1 MGVPVFDQLSW
12 AYHSVLSNTDP
23 RVAKW
28 PLMGSPLPVIS
39 LLIGYVYFVK
49 VWGPAWMRD
58 RKAFNLRNIILLYNV
73 GHVLANAFFFIYGGR
88 QTYLFGDYSWFC
100 EPVNLTTEP
109 KSMLLITL
117 GWWYMLLKLTELMDT
132 VFFVLTKKNNHIS
145 ALHVIHHSLVA
156 WSVWLGVNFGAT
168 GQNAFFP
175 FLNCFI
181 HCIMYTYYALAALG
195 PQLRPYLWWKR
206 YLTQLQMS
214 QFVALMVHGAI
225 PVFYDCGFPPYFG
238 YLTIFEAVLF
248 FGLFFN
254 FYVKTYHRNSAR
266 LEANRASKEASNG
279 HQETVKSR

>member
-1 MGVPVFDQLSW
+1 MGIPVFDQLSW

-39 LLIGYVYFVK
+39 ILIGYVYFVK

-58 RKAFNLRNIILLYNV
+58 RKAFNLRNIILAYNM
-73 GHVLANAFFFIYGGR
+73 GHVAANAFFFFYGGR
-88 QTYLFGDYSWFC
+88 LTYLFGDYSWFC

-117 GWWYMLLKLTELMDT
+117 GWWYMLLKLSELMDT
-132 VFFVLTKKNNHIS
+132 VFFVLTKKNSHIS

-181 HCIMYTYYALAALG
+181 HMIMYTYYALAALG
-195 PQLRPYLWWKR
+195 PRLRPYLWWKR

-214 QFVALMVHGAI
+214 QFIALMIHGAI

-238 YLTIFEAVLF
+238 YMTILEAVLF
-248 FGLFFN
+248 FVLFFN
-254 FYVKTYHRNSAR
+254 FYVKTYTRNNSLR
-266 LEANRASKEASNG
+266 QENGLRQEA
-279 HQETVKSR
+279 VKSR